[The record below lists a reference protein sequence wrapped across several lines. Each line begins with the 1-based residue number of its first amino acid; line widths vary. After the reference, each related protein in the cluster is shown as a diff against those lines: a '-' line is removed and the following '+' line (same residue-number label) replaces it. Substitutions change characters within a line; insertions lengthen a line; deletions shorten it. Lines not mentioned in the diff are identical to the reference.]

1 MYLDKFIKY
10 HYKNVKAVP
19 GQKKVYRLMYD
30 GQPIG
35 LAVYAVASRMLSGRN
50 TYFNKHYMHPKG
62 YPLMD
67 KVNSDFISA
76 SRFIIHP
83 QYRGC
88 GLGAWFTRET
98 VKLMDKEFGKPF
110 IEFSSVMAKY
120 TPFLQKG
127 GILDICD
134 NESEKSRKD
143 TNKVKA
149 ILEKY
154 GFSYEFLT
162 SLDYCQK
169 VIDTIP
175 EKELRKA
182 FRGRLRTAMFIRHGL
197 DLDVA
202 ELDALELTPKLLAE
216 AKKGETR
223 YLLHI
228 NEDKCTQCPKCGRW
242 HVKEDDCYF
251 CDKEE

>member
-1 MYLDKFIKY
+1 
-10 HYKNVKAVP
+10 
-19 GQKKVYRLMYD
+19 
-30 GQPIG
+30 
-35 LAVYAVASRMLSGRN
+35 
-50 TYFNKHYMHPKG
+50 
-62 YPLMD
+62 MD

-88 GLGAWFTRET
+88 GLGAWFTNET

-127 GILDICD
+127 GVLDICD

-149 ILEKY
+149 VLEKY

-242 HVKEDDCYF
+242 HVKEDECYF
-251 CDKEE
+251 CGKEE